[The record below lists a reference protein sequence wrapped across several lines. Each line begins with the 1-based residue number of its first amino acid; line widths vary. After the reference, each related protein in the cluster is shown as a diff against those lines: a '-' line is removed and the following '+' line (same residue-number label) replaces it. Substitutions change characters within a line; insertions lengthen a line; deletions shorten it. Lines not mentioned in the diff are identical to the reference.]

1 MTFAMLSKKLRQN
14 KNKKTPQKDEFLS
27 ADEIEKHVKRV
38 DDCVFQVQ
46 PRAAAVVAF
55 STHMSSR
62 TASCIPIKNAVD
74 NAQKSMLQ
82 NGLAEWASAA
92 GKALTL
98 TICWRLLSMTGQI
111 KCNKA
116 CCKTRKNENQ

>member
-1 MTFAMLSKKLRQN
+1 MLSKKLRQN